1 MEDKY
6 WENIEG
12 KGELSVRVITA
23 ETAAV
28 NNRRNTAPEF
38 PMYECPP
45 PSALKRYVLQ
55 ELPRVRSPRDDEATP
70 SADEHQGSFQF
81 ECASICAIRRS
92 VSVTACLSCR
102 TKAV

>member
-28 NNRRNTAPEF
+28 NDRRNTAPEF
-38 PMYECPP
+38 PMYECPQ
-45 PSALKRYVLQ
+45 KGV
-55 ELPRVRSPRDDEATP
+55 PRRAKKSM
-70 SADEHQGSFQF
+70 
-81 ECASICAIRRS
+81 AIIEFRII
-92 VSVTACLSCR
+92 V
-102 TKAV
+102 